1 MLQSPYFIQRRN
13 SYRTSRHVYNS
24 QVVGATLLV
33 VVLICEHQGLR
44 EITQTSMEQKEQS
57 YH

>member
-1 MLQSPYFIQRRN
+1 MLQTPYLIGRWNAYKTCRQ
-13 SYRTSRHVYNS
+13 VYIP

-44 EITQTSMEQKEQS
+44 EIIQTSMEQKE
-57 YH
+57 